1 MIHVLLQLPIF
12 LRCEMPFPKSDP
24 RRWEKGLEKTIDGNQ
39 ERENLCLKLGGG
51 FKHFLFSSLFGEDS
65 LFD

>member
-1 MIHVLLQLPIF
+1 
-12 LRCEMPFPKSDP
+12 MPFPKSDP

-51 FKHFLFSSLFGEDS
+51 FKHFLFSSLFLGKIPFLTNIFQLGGS
-65 LFD
+65 TTN